1 MLMSKLIEKCMEL
14 IHVHLIV
21 FGIYLFDFLMIF
33 LSIAPFLCFVILQC
47 FAYEYF
53 KG

>member
-1 MLMSKLIEKCMEL
+1 MSKLIEKCMEL

-21 FGIYLFDFLMIF
+21 FGIYLFGFLIIF